1 MFQVFGFILV
11 FAGVLLSSVSQ
22 AMMPS
27 AEQLQ
32 MLQNLPE
39 SEKRAMMG
47 QLGSG
52 SGVSQMPEPMVDSV
66 KPVVEFPNDI
76 ESSRVDGFKLDI
88 VEEVDSTILKP
99 FGAFLFAGQP
109 TTFAPVNDIPV
120 PTDYILGPGDQLK
133 VHLFGSKNESYEL
146 VIDRNG
152 QVSMPSLGPITLS
165 GMDFSEAKVFLTNK
179 LKSLGVGVNA
189 SITMGELRSF
199 RIFVLGESRTPGSYL
214 VSGMATMT
222 HALYVSGGLTDIAS
236 YRHVQLKRQGRLIK
250 TLDLYDLLLKGD
262 TSSDKRLQP
271 GDTVFIPKLAK
282 QISVSG
288 EVLKPAL
295 YEIKHE
301 KTLADLITLAGGLKS
316 DAYAKSVQL
325 SRISTAESRQT
336 FSLDF
341 TQNSGAKYQIKA
353 GDKITIPKVTA
364 AMNRL
369 VKLSGE
375 VSHNGLLAWQPG
387 LKLLDLLPSRS
398 HFTNDADLSLLLIK
412 RQTKIAS
419 DYEVLKAN
427 WLFANNQPSSVENI
441 DLLPRDEVIILSS
454 NAPEARRTQI
464 DVLLA
469 LIKPQATPMN
479 PSKEVSVRGVVKYPG
494 LYPLVKEMRVSDL
507 LQMCG
512 ALTPSAMLNEA
523 EIIRYAIVNGERRE
537 VETLVVNLTKALAGD
552 IRHNV
557 LLQSYDS
564 LTVKQVS
571 DWSDASETVVIKG
584 EVAYPGAYVIKPGDT
599 LESVLLRA
607 GGFTQWAAPQN
618 TVFTR
623 SALKSQERREM
634 DAMADE
640 LEKGLLFSLKT
651 ESGSEKDTA
660 SIATLG
666 QNLITKVKATPALG
680 RLVIGLNPEEETR
693 YQASLQLELR
703 DGDELIIPK
712 RSNEII
718 VMGEV
723 SRPASLL
730 YQAGL
735 NIEDYLQQSG
745 GVTKRSDADS
755 IYIVRGDGS
764 IIKYESSLFSRDA
777 DLNLRP
783 GDAIIVPM
791 DVERV
796 SPIVTWTAVTKI
808 LSNLAITAATLQT
821 LGVIN

>member
-1 MFQVFGFILV
+1 MFKMFGFILV
-11 FAGVLLSSVSQ
+11 VAGSLLSSVSQ
-22 AMMPS
+22 AVVPS

-32 MLQNLPE
+32 MLQSLPD
-39 SEKRAMMG
+39 SEKRVLMG
-47 QLGSG
+47 KYGSAPET
-52 SGVSQMPEPMVDSV
+52 SQMPEPVVQTVRPIVATTDSV
-66 KPVVEFPNDI
+66 KKIDSKSFTLEEEQVEP
-76 ESSRVDGFKLDI
+76 ES
-88 VEEVDSTILKP
+88 LKP
-99 FGAFLFAGQP
+99 FGSFLFAGQP
-109 TTFAPVNDIPV
+109 TTFAPVNDIPI

-179 LKSLGVGVNA
+179 LKSLGVGVNV

-199 RIFVLGESRTPGSYL
+199 RVFVLGESRTPGSYL

-271 GDTVFIPKLAK
+271 GDTVFIPKLS
-282 QISVSG
+282 QQVSVSG

-295 YEIKHE
+295 YEIKNE
-301 KTLADLITLAGGLKS
+301 KTLANLITLAGGLKP

-325 SRISTAESRQT
+325 SRVSSAESRQT
-336 FSLDF
+336 FSLDL
-341 TQNSGAKYQIKA
+341 TQDSGAKYQIKT
-353 GDKITIPKVTA
+353 GDSVTVPKVTA
-364 AMNRL
+364 SMNRL

-375 VSHNGLLAWQPG
+375 VSHKGLLAWRPG
-387 LKLLDLLPSRS
+387 LKLLDLLPSRRY
-398 HFTNDADLSLLLIK
+398 FTNDADLSLLLIK
-412 RQTKIAS
+412 RQTQIAGH
-419 DYEVLKAN
+419 YEVLKAN
-427 WLFANNQPSSVENI
+427 WLLAKKQPSSVENI
-441 DLLPRDEVIILSS
+441 DLLPRDEVITLSL
-454 NAPEARRTQI
+454 NAPEERRTQI
-464 DVLLA
+464 DELLS
-469 LIKPQATPMN
+469 LIKPQATTMS
-479 PSKEVSVRGVVKYPG
+479 PSKEVSVLGVVKYPG
-494 LYPLVKEMRVSDL
+494 LYPLVEGMRVSDL

-512 ALTPSAMLNEA
+512 TLTPSAMLNEA
-523 EIIRYAIVNGERRE
+523 EIIRYAIVEGERRA
-537 VETLVVNLTKALAGD
+537 VETLVVNLNKVLAGD
-552 IRHNV
+552 VQHDL
-557 LLQSYDS
+557 LLQPYDS

-599 LESVLLRA
+599 LESVLLRT

-618 TVFTR
+618 AVFTR
-623 SALKSQERREM
+623 SALKGQERREM

-651 ESGSEKDTA
+651 EAGSEKDSA

-666 QNLITKVKATPALG
+666 QSLIAKVKATPALG
-680 RLVIGLNPEEETR
+680 RLVIGLNPEEESR

-703 DGDELIIPK
+703 NGDELVVPK
-712 RSNEII
+712 RSNEVV

-730 YQAGL
+730 YQTGL
-735 NIEDYLQQSG
+735 SVEDYLQQSG
-745 GVTKRSDADS
+745 GVTKRADADA

-764 IIKYESSLFSRDA
+764 IINYETSLFGSGS

-783 GDAIIVPM
+783 GDAVIVPM